1 MYNNIVVSEAY
12 SDVRAMARNVM
23 RRKWFMS
30 ALALLIYTFLS
41 SNLPNMLGAM
51 IPAFKRTI
59 YLNFVDRY
67 YEYSTFPGLYSLV
80 IEAAFTLG
88 LAMFVLNF
96 IRAGKVSLEL
106 LFSGFEKFIKAFLIN
121 FIMSIII
128 FVGLVLFIVPGIIF
142 GLMYSQAYY
151 ILADNPELGAIEC
164 LRRSRI
170 MMIENKGYLFGLRL
184 SFIGWA
190 LLAAISI
197 VVGEYILQD
206 MIITSPVVKLLVHTV
221 MEIPMY
227 FVLAYLQVT
236 NGIFYELASGH
247 IRPVVNPTYANMY
260 GTLNQN
266 GFNDNQGFNQNTYDN
281 NQGYN
286 QNMYDNNQGYN
297 QNMPNN
303 NPGYGQNMP
312 NNNQG
317 YNQNMPNNN
326 PGYGQNMPNSN
337 QGYNQNMSN
346 DNQGYGIQN
355 QTDFNHGVDKNQAS
369 FGESD
374 IQEAQNVQQDNV
386 NSSETQVDSDENFDT
401 ER

>member
-1 MYNNIVVSEAY
+1 
-12 SDVRAMARNVM
+12 
-23 RRKWFMS
+23 
-30 ALALLIYTFLS
+30 
-41 SNLPNMLGAM
+41 M

-67 YEYSTFPGLYSLV
+67 YEYSTFPGLYSFV

-164 LRRSRI
+164 LRKSRI

-266 GFNDNQGFNQNTYDN
+266 GFNDNQGFNQNTYDS
-281 NQGYN
+281 NQGY
-286 QNMYDNNQGYN
+286 G

-303 NPGYGQNMP
+303 NPGYG
-312 NNNQG
+312 
-317 YNQNMPNNN
+317 QNMPNNN

-337 QGYNQNMSN
+337 QGYNQNMPN
-346 DNQGYGIQN
+346 DNQGYDIQD

-369 FGESD
+369 FGESE
-374 IQEAQNVQQDNV
+374 IQEAQNVHQDAV

>member
-51 IPAFKRTI
+51 IPTFKRTI

-67 YEYSTFPGLYSLV
+67 YEYSTFPGLYSFV

-247 IRPVVNPTYANMY
+247 IRPVVNPTYVNMY

-266 GFNDNQGFNQNTYDN
+266 GFNDNQGFNQNTYDS
-281 NQGYN
+281 NQGY
-286 QNMYDNNQGYN
+286 G

-303 NPGYGQNMP
+303 NPGYGQNMS
-312 NNNQG
+312 
-317 YNQNMPNNN
+317 
-326 PGYGQNMPNSN
+326 NSN
-337 QGYNQNMSN
+337 QGYNQNMPN

-369 FGESD
+369 FGESE
-374 IQEAQNVQQDNV
+374 IKEAQNVQQDAV
-386 NSSETQVDSDENFDT
+386 NSSETQADSDENFDK

>member
-1 MYNNIVVSEAY
+1 MYNNIVVSEDY

-23 RRKWFMS
+23 RSKWFMS

-51 IPAFKRTI
+51 IPTFKRTI

-67 YEYSTFPGLYSLV
+67 YEYSTFPGLYSFV

-121 FIMSIII
+121 LIMSIII
-128 FVGLVLFIVPGIIF
+128 GVGLVLFIVPGIIF

-170 MMIENKGYLFGLRL
+170 MMIDNKGYLFGLRL
-184 SFIGWA
+184 SFFGWA
-190 LLAAISI
+190 LLAAIPLFL
-197 VVGEYILQD
+197 GRYIMADIL
-206 MIITSPVVKLLVHTV
+206 MTSPVINMLTSTV
-221 MEIPMY
+221 LEIPMY
-227 FVLAYLQVT
+227 FVLAYLHVT

-247 IRPVVNPTYANMY
+247 IRPVVTPTYANMY
-260 GTLNQN
+260 GSLNQN
-266 GFNDNQGFNQNTYDN
+266 GTSDNQGFNQNMYDN
-281 NQGYN
+281 NQGFN

-297 QNMPNN
+297 QNMSANN
-303 NPGYGQNMP
+303 QGYGQNMP
-312 NNNQG
+312 DSNQGFNQNTPNNNQG
-317 YNQNMPNNN
+317 YGMQNQIDL
-326 PGYGQNMPNSN
+326 N
-337 QGYNQNMSN
+337 QG
-346 DNQGYGIQN
+346 
-355 QTDFNHGVDKNQAS
+355 VDENQAGS
-369 FGESD
+369 SET
-374 IQEAQNVQQDNV
+374 EVKEVQNVQQDAV
-386 NSSETQVDSDENFDT
+386 NSSESQVASDENFDT

>member
-30 ALALLIYTFLS
+30 AVALLIYIFLS

-51 IPAFKRTI
+51 IPTFKRTI

-67 YEYSTFPGLYSLV
+67 YEYSTFPGLYSFV

-121 FIMSIII
+121 LIMSIII
-128 FVGLVLFIVPGIIF
+128 FVGLVLFIIPGIIF

-164 LRRSRI
+164 LSRSRI
-170 MMIENKGYLFGLRL
+170 MLISNKGYLFGLRL

-190 LLAAISI
+190 LLAAIPLFL
-197 VVGEYILQD
+197 GRYIMADIL
-206 MIITSPVVKLLVHTV
+206 MTSPVINMLTSTV
-221 MEIPMY
+221 LEIPMY
-227 FVLAYLQVT
+227 FVFAYLHVT

-260 GTLNQN
+260 GSLNQN
-266 GFNDNQGFNQNTYDN
+266 GPSDNQGF
-281 NQGYN
+281 N

-297 QNMPNN
+297 QNMSNNNQGYGQNMPNN

-312 NNNQG
+312 NNN
-317 YNQNMPNNN
+317 
-326 PGYGQNMPNSN
+326 PGYGQNMP
-337 QGYNQNMSN
+337 N

-355 QTDFNHGVDKNQAS
+355 QTDFNHGVDENQAS
-369 FGESD
+369 FGETD
-374 IQEAQNVQQDNV
+374 VKDVQNVQQDAV
-386 NSSETQVDSDENFDT
+386 NSSESQTASDENFDT

>member
-1 MYNNIVVSEAY
+1 MIYTEVVMYNNIVVSEVY

-41 SNLPNMLGAM
+41 SNLPSMLGAM
-51 IPAFKRTI
+51 IPTFRRTI

-67 YEYSTFPGLYSLV
+67 YEYSTFPGLYSFV

-128 FVGLVLFIVPGIIF
+128 FVGLVLFIIPGIIF

-170 MMIENKGYLFGLRL
+170 MMIDNKGYLFGLRL

-190 LLAAISI
+190 LLAAIPLFL
-197 VVGEYILQD
+197 GRYIMADIL
-206 MIITSPVVKLLVHTV
+206 MTSPVINMLTSTV
-221 MEIPMY
+221 LEIPMY
-227 FVLAYLQVT
+227 FVFAYLHVT

-260 GTLNQN
+260 GSLNQN
-266 GFNDNQGFNQNTYDN
+266 GPSDNQGFNQNTYDS
-281 NQGYN
+281 NQGY
-286 QNMYDNNQGYN
+286 G
-297 QNMPNN
+297 
-303 NPGYGQNMP
+303 
-312 NNNQG
+312 
-317 YNQNMPNNN
+317 QNMPNNN

-337 QGYNQNMSN
+337 QGYNQNMPN

-369 FGESD
+369 FGESE
-374 IQEAQNVQQDNV
+374 IQEAQNVQQDAV

>member
-121 FIMSIII
+121 LIMSIII

-151 ILADNPELGAIEC
+151 ILADNPELGAVEC

-197 VVGEYILQD
+197 VVGEYILQVI
-206 MIITSPVVKLLVHTV
+206 IITLQVVKSLVHTV
-221 MEIPMY
+221 TEIPMY

-266 GFNDNQGFNQNTYDN
+266 GPNDNQGFNQNMYDSNQGYGQNMPNSNQGYGQNMPNN
-281 NQGYN
+281 NQGY
-286 QNMYDNNQGYN
+286 G

-312 NNNQG
+312 NNN
-317 YNQNMPNNN
+317 
-326 PGYGQNMPNSN
+326 PGYGQNMPN
-337 QGYNQNMSN
+337 
-346 DNQGYGIQN
+346 DNQGYGIQH

-369 FGESD
+369 FGETE
-374 IQEAQNVQQDNV
+374 IQEAQNVQQDAV

>member
-30 ALALLIYTFLS
+30 ALALLIYIFLS

-51 IPAFKRTI
+51 IPTFKRTI

-67 YEYSTFPGLYSLV
+67 YEYSTFPGLYSFV

-121 FIMSIII
+121 LIMSIII
-128 FVGLVLFIVPGIIF
+128 FVGLVLFIIPGIIF

-170 MMIENKGYLFGLRL
+170 MMIDNKGYLFGLRL

-190 LLAAISI
+190 LLAAIPLFL
-197 VVGEYILQD
+197 GRYIMADIL
-206 MIITSPVVKLLVHTV
+206 MTSPVINMLTSTV
-221 MEIPMY
+221 LEIPMY
-227 FVLAYLQVT
+227 FVFAYLHVT

-260 GTLNQN
+260 GSLNQN
-266 GFNDNQGFNQNTYDN
+266 GPSDNQGF
-281 NQGYN
+281 N

-297 QNMPNN
+297 QNMSNNNQGYGQNMPNN

-312 NNNQG
+312 NNN
-317 YNQNMPNNN
+317 
-326 PGYGQNMPNSN
+326 PGYGQNMP
-337 QGYNQNMSN
+337 N

-355 QTDFNHGVDKNQAS
+355 QTDFNHGVDENQAS
-369 FGESD
+369 FGETD
-374 IQEAQNVQQDNV
+374 VKDVQNVQQDAV
-386 NSSETQVDSDENFDT
+386 NSSESQVDSDENFDT

>member
-1 MYNNIVVSEAY
+1 
-12 SDVRAMARNVM
+12 
-23 RRKWFMS
+23 
-30 ALALLIYTFLS
+30 
-41 SNLPNMLGAM
+41 MLGAM

-67 YEYSTFPGLYSLV
+67 YEYSTFPGLYSFV

-247 IRPVVNPTYANMY
+247 IRPVVNPTYVNMY

-266 GFNDNQGFNQNTYDN
+266 GFNDNQGFNQNTYDS
-281 NQGYN
+281 NQGY
-286 QNMYDNNQGYN
+286 G

-303 NPGYGQNMP
+303 NPGYG
-312 NNNQG
+312 
-317 YNQNMPNNN
+317 QNMPNNN

-337 QGYNQNMSN
+337 QGYNQNMPN
-346 DNQGYGIQN
+346 DNQGYDIQD

-369 FGESD
+369 FGESE
-374 IQEAQNVQQDNV
+374 IQEAQNVHQDAV

>member
-67 YEYSTFPGLYSLV
+67 YEYSTFPGLYSFV

-121 FIMSIII
+121 LIMSIII
-128 FVGLVLFIVPGIIF
+128 FVGLVLFIIPGIIF

-164 LRRSRI
+164 LRKSRI
-170 MMIENKGYLFGLRL
+170 MMIDNKGYLFGLRL

-286 QNMYDNNQGYN
+286 QNMPNNNPGYG

-312 NNNQG
+312 NNN
-317 YNQNMPNNN
+317 

-337 QGYNQNMSN
+337 HGYNQNMPN
-346 DNQGYGIQN
+346 DNQGYDIQD

-369 FGESD
+369 FGESE
-374 IQEAQNVQQDNV
+374 IQEAQNVHQDAV

>member
-121 FIMSIII
+121 LIMSIII

-151 ILADNPELGAIEC
+151 ILADNPELGAVEC

-206 MIITSPVVKLLVHTV
+206 IIITSPVVKLLVHTV
-221 MEIPMY
+221 VEIPMY

-260 GTLNQN
+260 GSLNQN
-266 GFNDNQGFNQNTYDN
+266 GPSDNQGF
-281 NQGYN
+281 N

-297 QNMPNN
+297 QNMPNK

-312 NNNQG
+312 NSNQG

-337 QGYNQNMSN
+337 QGYNQNMPN

-355 QTDFNHGVDKNQAS
+355 QNDFNHGVDKNQAS
-369 FGESD
+369 FGETE
-374 IQEAQNVQQDNV
+374 IQEAQNVQQDAV
-386 NSSETQVDSDENFDT
+386 NSSETQADSDENFDT

>member
-1 MYNNIVVSEAY
+1 
-12 SDVRAMARNVM
+12 
-23 RRKWFMS
+23 
-30 ALALLIYTFLS
+30 
-41 SNLPNMLGAM
+41 
-51 IPAFKRTI
+51 
-59 YLNFVDRY
+59 VDRY
-67 YEYSTFPGLYSLV
+67 YEYSTFPGLYSFV

-121 FIMSIII
+121 LIMSIII
-128 FVGLVLFIVPGIIF
+128 FVGLVLFIIPGIIF

-164 LRRSRI
+164 LRKSRI
-170 MMIENKGYLFGLRL
+170 MMIDNKGYLFGLRL

-286 QNMYDNNQGYN
+286 QNM
-297 QNMPNN
+297 PNN
-303 NPGYGQNMP
+303 KPGYG
-312 NNNQG
+312 
-317 YNQNMPNNN
+317 QNMPNNN

-337 QGYNQNMSN
+337 QGYNQNMPN
-346 DNQGYGIQN
+346 DNQGYDIQD

-369 FGESD
+369 FGESE
-374 IQEAQNVQQDNV
+374 IQEAQNVHQDAV

>member
-51 IPAFKRTI
+51 IPTFKRTI

-67 YEYSTFPGLYSLV
+67 YEYSTFPGLYSFV

-121 FIMSIII
+121 LIMSIII

-170 MMIENKGYLFGLRL
+170 MMIDNKGYLFGLRL

-190 LLAAISI
+190 LLAAIPLFL
-197 VVGEYILQD
+197 GRYIMADIL
-206 MIITSPVVKLLVHTV
+206 MTSPVINMLTSTV
-221 MEIPMY
+221 LEIPMY
-227 FVLAYLQVT
+227 FVFAYLHVT

-260 GTLNQN
+260 GSLNQN
-266 GFNDNQGFNQNTYDN
+266 GPSDNQGF
-281 NQGYN
+281 N

-297 QNMPNN
+297 QNMSNN
-303 NPGYGQNMP
+303 NQGYGQNMP
-312 NNNQG
+312 NNNPG
-317 YNQNMPNNN
+317 YGQNMPNNN

-337 QGYNQNMSN
+337 QGY
-346 DNQGYGIQN
+346 GIQN
-355 QTDFNHGVDKNQAS
+355 QTDFNHGVDENQAS
-369 FGESD
+369 FGETD
-374 IQEAQNVQQDNV
+374 VKDVQNVQQDAV
-386 NSSETQVDSDENFDT
+386 NSSESKAASDENFDT

>member
-67 YEYSTFPGLYSLV
+67 YEYSTFPGLYSFV

-236 NGIFYELASGH
+236 NGIFYELAAGH

-266 GFNDNQGFNQNTYDN
+266 GPNDNQGF
-281 NQGYN
+281 N
-286 QNMYDNNQGYN
+286 QNMYDNNQGYG

-303 NPGYGQNMP
+303 NPGYG
-312 NNNQG
+312 
-317 YNQNMPNNN
+317 QNMPNNN

-337 QGYNQNMSN
+337 QGYNQNMPN
-346 DNQGYGIQN
+346 DNQGYDIQD

-369 FGESD
+369 FGESE
-374 IQEAQNVQQDNV
+374 IQEAQNVQQDAV

>member
-30 ALALLIYTFLS
+30 ALALLIYIFLS

-51 IPAFKRTI
+51 IPTFKRTI

-67 YEYSTFPGLYSLV
+67 YEYSTFPGLYSFV

-121 FIMSIII
+121 LIMSIII
-128 FVGLVLFIVPGIIF
+128 FVGLVLFIIPGIIF

-170 MMIENKGYLFGLRL
+170 MMIDNKGYLFGLRL

-190 LLAAISI
+190 LLAAIPLFL
-197 VVGEYILQD
+197 GRYIMADIL
-206 MIITSPVVKLLVHTV
+206 MTSPVINMLTSTV
-221 MEIPMY
+221 LEIPMY
-227 FVLAYLQVT
+227 FVFAYLHVT

-260 GTLNQN
+260 GSLNQN
-266 GFNDNQGFNQNTYDN
+266 GPSDNQGF
-281 NQGYN
+281 N

-297 QNMPNN
+297 QNMS
-303 NPGYGQNMP
+303 

-317 YNQNMPNNN
+317 YGQNMPNNN

-337 QGYNQNMSN
+337 QGYNQNMPN

-355 QTDFNHGVDKNQAS
+355 QTDFNHGVDENQAS
-369 FGESD
+369 FGETD
-374 IQEAQNVQQDNV
+374 VKDVQNVQKDAV
-386 NSSETQVDSDENFDT
+386 NSSESQTASDENFDT

>member
-51 IPAFKRTI
+51 IPTFKRTI

-67 YEYSTFPGLYSLV
+67 YEYSTFPGLYSFV

-121 FIMSIII
+121 LIMSIII
-128 FVGLVLFIVPGIIF
+128 FVGLVLFIIPGIIF

-170 MMIENKGYLFGLRL
+170 MMIDNKGYLFGLRL

-190 LLAAISI
+190 LLAAIPLFL
-197 VVGEYILQD
+197 GRYIMADIL
-206 MIITSPVVKLLVHTV
+206 MTSPVINMLTSTV
-221 MEIPMY
+221 LEIPMY
-227 FVLAYLQVT
+227 FVFAYLHVT

-260 GTLNQN
+260 GSLNQN
-266 GFNDNQGFNQNTYDN
+266 GPSDNQGF
-281 NQGYN
+281 N

-297 QNMPNN
+297 QNMSNN
-303 NPGYGQNMP
+303 NQGYGQNMP
-312 NNNQG
+312 NDNQ
-317 YNQNMPNNN
+317 
-326 PGYGQNMPNSN
+326 GYGQNVP
-337 QGYNQNMSN
+337 N

-355 QTDFNHGVDKNQAS
+355 QTDFNQGVDENQAG
-369 FGESD
+369 FGETD
-374 IQEAQNVQQDNV
+374 VKDVQNVQQDAV
-386 NSSETQVDSDENFDT
+386 NSSESQAASDENFDT

>member
-67 YEYSTFPGLYSLV
+67 YEYSTFPGLYSFV

-247 IRPVVNPTYANMY
+247 IRPVVNPTYVNMY

-266 GFNDNQGFNQNTYDN
+266 GFNDNQGFNQNTYDS
-281 NQGYN
+281 NQGY
-286 QNMYDNNQGYN
+286 G

-303 NPGYGQNMP
+303 NPGYG
-312 NNNQG
+312 
-317 YNQNMPNNN
+317 QNMPNNN

-337 QGYNQNMSN
+337 QGYNQNMPN

-355 QTDFNHGVDKNQAS
+355 QTDFNNAVDKNQVS
-369 FGESD
+369 FGESE
-374 IQEAQNVQQDNV
+374 IQEAQNVQQDAV
-386 NSSETQVDSDENFDT
+386 NSSEAQVDSDENFDT

>member
-67 YEYSTFPGLYSLV
+67 YEYSTFPGLYSFV

-121 FIMSIII
+121 LIMSIII
-128 FVGLVLFIVPGIIF
+128 FVGLVLFIIPGIIF

-170 MMIENKGYLFGLRL
+170 MMIDNKGYLFGLRL

-190 LLAAISI
+190 LLALISI

-221 MEIPMY
+221 VEIPMY

-236 NGIFYELASGH
+236 NGIFYELVSGH

-266 GFNDNQGFNQNTYDN
+266 GFNDNQGFNQNTYDS
-281 NQGYN
+281 NQGYG
-286 QNMYDNNQGYN
+286 QNMPNDNQGYN
-297 QNMPNN
+297 QNMPND
-303 NPGYGQNMP
+303 
-312 NNNQG
+312 NQG
-317 YNQNMPNNN
+317 YNQNMPND
-326 PGYGQNMPNSN
+326 N
-337 QGYNQNMSN
+337 QGYNQNMPNDNQGYNQNMPN

-355 QTDFNHGVDKNQAS
+355 QTDFNHGIDNNQAS
-369 FGESD
+369 FGETE
-374 IQEAQNVQQDNV
+374 IQEAQNVQQDAV

>member
-1 MYNNIVVSEAY
+1 
-12 SDVRAMARNVM
+12 
-23 RRKWFMS
+23 
-30 ALALLIYTFLS
+30 
-41 SNLPNMLGAM
+41 MLGAM

-67 YEYSTFPGLYSLV
+67 YEYSTFPGLYSFV

-164 LRRSRI
+164 LRKSRI

-266 GFNDNQGFNQNTYDN
+266 GFNDNQGFNQNTYDS
-281 NQGYN
+281 NQGY
-286 QNMYDNNQGYN
+286 G

-303 NPGYGQNMP
+303 NPGYG
-312 NNNQG
+312 
-317 YNQNMPNNN
+317 QNMPNNN

-337 QGYNQNMSN
+337 QGYNQNMPN
-346 DNQGYGIQN
+346 DNQGYDIQD

-369 FGESD
+369 FGESE
-374 IQEAQNVQQDNV
+374 IQEAQNVHQDAV

>member
-51 IPAFKRTI
+51 IPTFKRTI

-67 YEYSTFPGLYSLV
+67 YEYSTFPGLYSFV

-121 FIMSIII
+121 IIMSIII
-128 FVGLVLFIVPGIIF
+128 FVGLVLFIIPGIIF

-170 MMIENKGYLFGLRL
+170 MMIDNKGYLFGLRL

-190 LLAAISI
+190 LLAAIPLFL
-197 VVGEYILQD
+197 GRYIMADIL
-206 MIITSPVVKLLVHTV
+206 MTSPVINMLTSTV
-221 MEIPMY
+221 LEIPMY
-227 FVLAYLQVT
+227 FVFAYLHVT

-260 GTLNQN
+260 GSLNQN
-266 GFNDNQGFNQNTYDN
+266 GPSDNQGF
-281 NQGYN
+281 N

-297 QNMPNN
+297 QNMS
-303 NPGYGQNMP
+303 

-317 YNQNMPNNN
+317 YGQNMPNNN

-337 QGYNQNMSN
+337 QGYNQNMPN

-369 FGESD
+369 FGESE
-374 IQEAQNVQQDNV
+374 IQEAQNVHQDAV
-386 NSSETQVDSDENFDT
+386 NSSETKADSDENFDT

>member
-51 IPAFKRTI
+51 IPTFKRTI

-67 YEYSTFPGLYSLV
+67 YEYSTFPGLYSFV

-121 FIMSIII
+121 LIMSIII
-128 FVGLVLFIVPGIIF
+128 FVGLVLFIIPGIIF

-170 MMIENKGYLFGLRL
+170 MMIDNKGYLFGLRL

-190 LLAAISI
+190 LLAAIPLFL
-197 VVGEYILQD
+197 GRYIMADIL
-206 MIITSPVVKLLVHTV
+206 MTSPVINMLTSTV
-221 MEIPMY
+221 LEIPMY
-227 FVLAYLQVT
+227 FVFAYLHVT

-260 GTLNQN
+260 GSLNQN
-266 GFNDNQGFNQNTYDN
+266 GPSDNQGF
-281 NQGYN
+281 N

-297 QNMPNN
+297 QNMSNN
-303 NPGYGQNMP
+303 NQGYGQNMP
-312 NNNQG
+312 NNNPG
-317 YNQNMPNNN
+317 YGQNMPNNN

-337 QGYNQNMSN
+337 QGYNQNMPN

-355 QTDFNHGVDKNQAS
+355 QTDFNHGVDENQAS
-369 FGESD
+369 FGETD
-374 IQEAQNVQQDNV
+374 VKDVQNVQQDAV
-386 NSSETQVDSDENFDT
+386 NSSESQTASDENFDT

>member
-1 MYNNIVVSEAY
+1 MIYTEVVMYNNIVVSEAY

-51 IPAFKRTI
+51 IPTFKRTI

-67 YEYSTFPGLYSLV
+67 YEYSTFPGLYSFV

-121 FIMSIII
+121 LIMSIII
-128 FVGLVLFIVPGIIF
+128 FVGLVLFIIPGIIF

-170 MMIENKGYLFGLRL
+170 MMIDNKGYLFGLRL

-190 LLAAISI
+190 LLAAIPLFL
-197 VVGEYILQD
+197 GRYIMADIL
-206 MIITSPVVKLLVHTV
+206 MTSPVINMLTSTV
-221 MEIPMY
+221 LEIPMY
-227 FVLAYLQVT
+227 FVFAYLHVT

-260 GTLNQN
+260 GSLNQN
-266 GFNDNQGFNQNTYDN
+266 GPSDNQGF
-281 NQGYN
+281 N

-297 QNMPNN
+297 QNMS
-303 NPGYGQNMP
+303 

-317 YNQNMPNNN
+317 YNQNMSNNNQGYGQNMPNNN
-326 PGYGQNMPNSN
+326 PGYGQNMSNNN
-337 QGYNQNMSN
+337 QGYGQNLPN

-355 QTDFNHGVDKNQAS
+355 QTDFNHGVDNNQAS
-369 FGESD
+369 FGETE
-374 IQEAQNVQQDNV
+374 IQEAQNVQQDAV

>member
-67 YEYSTFPGLYSLV
+67 YEYSTFPGLYSFV

-128 FVGLVLFIVPGIIF
+128 FVGLVLFIIPGIIF

-190 LLAAISI
+190 LLALISI

-206 MIITSPVVKLLVHTV
+206 MIITSPVIKLLVHTV
-221 MEIPMY
+221 VEIPMY

-266 GFNDNQGFNQNTYDN
+266 GPSDNQGFNQNTYDS
-281 NQGYN
+281 NQGY
-286 QNMYDNNQGYN
+286 G

-312 NNNQG
+312 NNNPG
-317 YNQNMPNNN
+317 YGQNMPNNN

-337 QGYNQNMSN
+337 QGYNQNMPN

-369 FGESD
+369 YGESE
-374 IQEAQNVQQDNV
+374 IQEAQNVQQDAV
-386 NSSETQVDSDENFDT
+386 NSSESQAASDENFDT

>member
-41 SNLPNMLGAM
+41 SNLPRMLGAM
-51 IPAFKRTI
+51 IPTFKRTI

-67 YEYSTFPGLYSLV
+67 YEYSTFPGLYSFV

-121 FIMSIII
+121 LIMSIII
-128 FVGLVLFIVPGIIF
+128 GVGLVLFIVPGIIF

-151 ILADNPELGAIEC
+151 ILADNPELGALEC
-164 LRRSRI
+164 LRSRI
-170 MMIENKGYLFGLRL
+170 MMIDNKGYLFGLRL
-184 SFIGWA
+184 SFFGWA
-190 LLAAISI
+190 LLAAIPLFL
-197 VVGEYILQD
+197 GRYIMADIL
-206 MIITSPVVKLLVHTV
+206 MTSPVINMLTSTV
-221 MEIPMY
+221 LEIPMY
-227 FVLAYLQVT
+227 FVLAYLYVT

-247 IRPVVNPTYANMY
+247 IRPVVTPTYANMY
-260 GTLNQN
+260 GSLNQN
-266 GFNDNQGFNQNTYDN
+266 GPSDNQGI
-281 NQGYN
+281 N

-297 QNMPNN
+297 QNMPANN
-303 NPGYGQNMP
+303 QGYGQNMP
-312 NNNQG
+312 A
-317 YNQNMPNNN
+317 
-326 PGYGQNMPNSN
+326 SN
-337 QGYNQNMSN
+337 QGFNQNTHN
-346 DNQGYGIQN
+346 DNQGYGMQN
-355 QTDFNHGVDKNQAS
+355 QIDLNQGVDENQADS
-369 FGESD
+369 SET
-374 IQEAQNVQQDNV
+374 EVKEVQNVQQDAV
-386 NSSETQVDSDENFDT
+386 NSSESQVASDENFDT

>member
-51 IPAFKRTI
+51 IPTFRRTI

-67 YEYSTFPGLYSLV
+67 YEYSTFPGLYSFV

-128 FVGLVLFIVPGIIF
+128 FVGLVLFIIPGIIF

-170 MMIENKGYLFGLRL
+170 MMIDNKGYLFGLRL

-190 LLAAISI
+190 LLAAIPLFL
-197 VVGEYILQD
+197 GRYIMADIL
-206 MIITSPVVKLLVHTV
+206 MTSPVINMLTSTV
-221 MEIPMY
+221 LEIPMY
-227 FVLAYLQVT
+227 FVFAYLHVT

-260 GTLNQN
+260 GSLNQN
-266 GFNDNQGFNQNTYDN
+266 GPSDNQGF
-281 NQGYN
+281 N

-297 QNMPNN
+297 QNMS
-303 NPGYGQNMP
+303 

-317 YNQNMPNNN
+317 YGQNMPNNN

-337 QGYNQNMSN
+337 QGYNQNMPN

-355 QTDFNHGVDKNQAS
+355 QTDFNHGVDENQAS
-369 FGESD
+369 FGETD
-374 IQEAQNVQQDNV
+374 VKDVQNVQQDAV
-386 NSSETQVDSDENFDT
+386 NSSESQAASDENFDT

>member
-67 YEYSTFPGLYSLV
+67 YEYSTFPGLYSFV

-128 FVGLVLFIVPGIIF
+128 FVGLVLFIIPGIIF

-190 LLAAISI
+190 LLALISI

-206 MIITSPVVKLLVHTV
+206 MIITSPVIKLLVHTV
-221 MEIPMY
+221 VEIPMY

-266 GFNDNQGFNQNTYDN
+266 GPSDNQGFNQNTYDS
-281 NQGYN
+281 NQGY
-286 QNMYDNNQGYN
+286 G

-312 NNNQG
+312 NNNPG
-317 YNQNMPNNN
+317 YGQNMPNNN
-326 PGYGQNMPNSN
+326 PGYGQNMSNSN
-337 QGYNQNMSN
+337 QGYNQNMPN

-369 FGESD
+369 YGESE
-374 IQEAQNVQQDNV
+374 IQEAQNVQQDAV
-386 NSSETQVDSDENFDT
+386 NSSESQAASDENFDT

>member
-51 IPAFKRTI
+51 IPTFRRTI

-67 YEYSTFPGLYSLV
+67 YEYSTFPGLYSFV

-121 FIMSIII
+121 LIMSIII
-128 FVGLVLFIVPGIIF
+128 FVGLVLFIIPGIIF

-170 MMIENKGYLFGLRL
+170 MMIDNKGYLFGLRL

-190 LLAAISI
+190 LLAAIPLFL
-197 VVGEYILQD
+197 GRYIMADIL
-206 MIITSPVVKLLVHTV
+206 MTSPVINMLTSTV
-221 MEIPMY
+221 LEIPMY
-227 FVLAYLQVT
+227 FVFAYLHVT

-260 GTLNQN
+260 GSLNQN
-266 GFNDNQGFNQNTYDN
+266 GFNDNQGFNQNTYDS
-281 NQGYN
+281 NQ
-286 QNMYDNNQGYN
+286 
-297 QNMPNN
+297 
-303 NPGYGQNMP
+303 GYGQNMP
-312 NNNQG
+312 
-317 YNQNMPNNN
+317 NN

-337 QGYNQNMSN
+337 QGYNQNMPNSNQGYNQNMPN

-369 FGESD
+369 FGESEIHD
-374 IQEAQNVQQDNV
+374 VQNVQQDAV
-386 NSSETQVDSDENFDT
+386 NSSESQVDSDENFDT

>member
-41 SNLPNMLGAM
+41 SNLPSMLGAM
-51 IPAFKRTI
+51 IPTFRRTI

-67 YEYSTFPGLYSLV
+67 YEYSTFPGLYSFV

-128 FVGLVLFIVPGIIF
+128 FVGLVLFIIPGIIF

-170 MMIENKGYLFGLRL
+170 MMIDNKGYLFGLRL

-190 LLAAISI
+190 LLAAIPLFL
-197 VVGEYILQD
+197 GRYIMADIL
-206 MIITSPVVKLLVHTV
+206 MTSPVINMLTSTV
-221 MEIPMY
+221 LEIPMY
-227 FVLAYLQVT
+227 FVFAYLHVT

-260 GTLNQN
+260 GSLNQN
-266 GFNDNQGFNQNTYDN
+266 GPSDNQGF
-281 NQGYN
+281 N

-297 QNMPNN
+297 QNMS
-303 NPGYGQNMP
+303 

-317 YNQNMPNNN
+317 YGQNMPNNN

-337 QGYNQNMSN
+337 QGYNQNMPN

-355 QTDFNHGVDKNQAS
+355 QTDFNHGVDENQAS
-369 FGESD
+369 FGETD
-374 IQEAQNVQQDNV
+374 VKDVQNVQQDAV
-386 NSSETQVDSDENFDT
+386 NSSESQAASDENFDT

>member
-67 YEYSTFPGLYSLV
+67 YEYSTFPGLYSFV

-164 LRRSRI
+164 LRKSRI

-266 GFNDNQGFNQNTYDN
+266 GFNDNQGFNQNTYDS
-281 NQGYN
+281 NQGY
-286 QNMYDNNQGYN
+286 G

-303 NPGYGQNMP
+303 NPGYG
-312 NNNQG
+312 
-317 YNQNMPNNN
+317 QNMPNNN

-337 QGYNQNMSN
+337 QGYNQNMPN

-355 QTDFNHGVDKNQAS
+355 QTDFNHGVDENQAS
-369 FGESD
+369 FGETD
-374 IQEAQNVQQDNV
+374 VKDVQNVQQDAV
-386 NSSETQVDSDENFDT
+386 NSSESKAASDENFDT

>member
-1 MYNNIVVSEAY
+1 M
-12 SDVRAMARNVM
+12 
-23 RRKWFMS
+23 
-30 ALALLIYTFLS
+30 
-41 SNLPNMLGAM
+41 
-51 IPAFKRTI
+51 
-59 YLNFVDRY
+59 
-67 YEYSTFPGLYSLV
+67 
-80 IEAAFTLG
+80 
-88 LAMFVLNF
+88 
-96 IRAGKVSLEL
+96 
-106 LFSGFEKFIKAFLIN
+106 
-121 FIMSIII
+121 
-128 FVGLVLFIVPGIIF
+128 
-142 GLMYSQAYY
+142 
-151 ILADNPELGAIEC
+151 
-164 LRRSRI
+164 
-170 MMIENKGYLFGLRL
+170 
-184 SFIGWA
+184 
-190 LLAAISI
+190 
-197 VVGEYILQD
+197 VGEYILQD

-236 NGIFYELASGH
+236 NGIFYELAAGH

-286 QNMYDNNQGYN
+286 QNMYD
-297 QNMPNN
+297 
-303 NPGYGQNMP
+303 
-312 NNNQG
+312 NNQG

-386 NSSETQVDSDENFDT
+386 NSSETKADSDENFDT

>member
-121 FIMSIII
+121 LIMSIITFI
-128 FVGLVLFIVPGIIF
+128 GLVLFIVPGIIF

-266 GFNDNQGFNQNTYDN
+266 GFNDNQGFNQNTYDS
-281 NQGYN
+281 NQGY
-286 QNMYDNNQGYN
+286 G
-297 QNMPNN
+297 
-303 NPGYGQNMP
+303 
-312 NNNQG
+312 
-317 YNQNMPNNN
+317 QNMPNNN

-337 QGYNQNMSN
+337 QGYNQNMPNSNQGYNQNMPN

-369 FGESD
+369 FGESE
-374 IQEAQNVQQDNV
+374 IQEAQNVHQDAV
-386 NSSETQVDSDENFDT
+386 NSSETKADSDENFDT

>member
-51 IPAFKRTI
+51 IPTFKRTI

-67 YEYSTFPGLYSLV
+67 YEYSTFPGLYSFV

-121 FIMSIII
+121 LIMSIII
-128 FVGLVLFIVPGIIF
+128 FVGLVLFIIPGIIF

-170 MMIENKGYLFGLRL
+170 MMIDNKGYLFGLRL

-190 LLAAISI
+190 LLAAIPLFL
-197 VVGEYILQD
+197 GRYIMADIL
-206 MIITSPVVKLLVHTV
+206 MTSPVINMLTSTV
-221 MEIPMY
+221 LEIPMY
-227 FVLAYLQVT
+227 FVFAYLHVT

-260 GTLNQN
+260 GSLNQN
-266 GFNDNQGFNQNTYDN
+266 GPSDNQGF
-281 NQGYN
+281 N

-297 QNMPNN
+297 QNMSNN
-303 NPGYGQNMP
+303 NQGYGQNMP

-317 YNQNMPNNN
+317 YSQNMPNNN
-326 PGYGQNMPNSN
+326 QGYSQNMPNSN
-337 QGYNQNMSN
+337 QGYNQNMPN

-369 FGESD
+369 FGESEIHD
-374 IQEAQNVQQDNV
+374 VQNVQQDAV
-386 NSSETQVDSDENFDT
+386 NSSESQVDSDENFDT

>member
-67 YEYSTFPGLYSLV
+67 YEYSTFPGLYSFV

-121 FIMSIII
+121 LIMSIII
-128 FVGLVLFIVPGIIF
+128 FVGLVLFIIPGIIF

-170 MMIENKGYLFGLRL
+170 MMIDNKGYLFGLRL

-190 LLAAISI
+190 LLAAIPLFL
-197 VVGEYILQD
+197 GRYIMADIL
-206 MIITSPVVKLLVHTV
+206 MTSPVINMLTSTV
-221 MEIPMY
+221 LEIPMY
-227 FVLAYLQVT
+227 FVFAYLHVT

-260 GTLNQN
+260 GSLNQN
-266 GFNDNQGFNQNTYDN
+266 GFNDNQGFNQNTYDS
-281 NQGYN
+281 NQGY
-286 QNMYDNNQGYN
+286 G
-297 QNMPNN
+297 
-303 NPGYGQNMP
+303 
-312 NNNQG
+312 
-317 YNQNMPNNN
+317 QNMPNNN

-337 QGYNQNMSN
+337 QGYNQNMTN

-355 QTDFNHGVDKNQAS
+355 QTDFNHGVDKNQDS
-369 FGESD
+369 FGESE
-374 IQEAQNVQQDNV
+374 IQEAQNVQQDAV

>member
-67 YEYSTFPGLYSLV
+67 YEYSTFPGLYSFV

-121 FIMSIII
+121 LIMSIII
-128 FVGLVLFIVPGIIF
+128 FVGLVLFIIPGIIF

-170 MMIENKGYLFGLRL
+170 MMIDNKGYLFGLRL

-190 LLAAISI
+190 LLALISI

-221 MEIPMY
+221 VEIPMY

-266 GFNDNQGFNQNTYDN
+266 GFNDNQGFNQNTYDS
-281 NQGYN
+281 NQGYG
-286 QNMYDNNQGYN
+286 QNMPNDNQGYN
-297 QNMPNN
+297 QNMPND
-303 NPGYGQNMP
+303 
-312 NNNQG
+312 NQG
-317 YNQNMPNNN
+317 YNQNMPND
-326 PGYGQNMPNSN
+326 N
-337 QGYNQNMSN
+337 QGYNQNMPNDNQGYNQNMPN

-355 QTDFNHGVDKNQAS
+355 QTDFNHGIDNNQAS
-369 FGESD
+369 FGETE
-374 IQEAQNVQQDNV
+374 IQEAQNVQQDAV